1 MVIKMKILIY
11 NWDLL
16 DGKNGGGV
24 VTYIKNL
31 VSGLINKG
39 HDVWFINSGLTY
51 TKDKKLRIE
60 ERATSFGAMV
70 HSFEIINSP
79 VIAPSRQSGKNI
91 EISLSDETVKL
102 LFKDFFEKNG
112 PFDVVHFNNLEGI
125 PIKVLELKDLYRST
139 QFIYSAHNYYPIC
152 SRVNLWKDEQK
163 GGTTCK
169 GDDYSA
175 CVSCYKKHSNWI
187 TKYQRVH
194 KQHNLVV
201 NALKVVDFFIHDKES
216 GSVYEKS
223 ANMMVSYLNKYI
235 DTVIAV
241 SSRVKEILT
250 NKGLEPNKIKVLYI
264 GTAVAEVQKRMVAAD
279 VAANVFVV
287 TYMGYMRKMKG
298 IDFFIEFLGK
308 IPGEIKSKCE
318 IRIIARYDERTDH
331 NRIDRINKLSYDYCS
346 IKLYNGYTKENQMKL
361 LEGTHLG
368 VVPVL
373 WEDNLPQVAIE
384 QVAYGIPIL
393 TSDLGGAQEI
403 GQNSNFVFKANDID
417 DCIRK
422 FLRIYHNRWL
432 LDDFYR
438 TSMNLIS
445 IEQHSDEILRI
456 YNRQDC

>member
-1 MVIKMKILIY
+1 MKILIY

-31 VSGLINKG
+31 ISGLISNKY
-39 HDVWFINSGLTY
+39 DVWFINSGLTY
-51 TKDKKLRIE
+51 TSDKKLRIE
-60 ERATSFGAMV
+60 KRTTSFGEKV

-91 EISLSDETVKL
+91 ELSLSDETVKL
-102 LFKDFFEKNG
+102 LFRDFIEKNG
-112 PFDVVHFNNLEGI
+112 PFDVIHFNNLEGI

-163 GGTTCK
+163 GGITCK

-175 CVSCYKKHSNWI
+175 CVSCYKKQSNWI
-187 TKYQRVH
+187 AKCQRAH
-194 KQHNLVV
+194 KQQNLVV
-201 NALKVVDFFIHDKES
+201 NALKVVNKFIHDKES
-216 GSVYEKS
+216 SSVYENS
-223 ANMMVSYLNKYI
+223 ARMMVNYLNKYI

-241 SSRVKEILT
+241 SYRVKEILS
-250 NKGLEPNKIKVLYI
+250 NKGVKPDKIKVLYI
-264 GTAVAEVQKRMVAAD
+264 GTAVAEVQKKMVAAD
-279 VAANVFVV
+279 VNANVFVI

-298 IDFFIEFLGK
+298 IDFFIEFIEK
-308 IPGEIKSKCE
+308 IPEDIKPKCE
-318 IRIIARYDERTDH
+318 IRIIARYDERRDH
-331 NRIDRINKLSYDYCS
+331 NRIDRINALSNDFYF
-346 IKLYNGYTKENQMKL
+346 IKLINGYTKENQMQL

-403 GQNSNFVFKANDID
+403 GRNPNFVFKANDVD
-417 DCIRK
+417 DCTGK
-422 FLRIYHNRWL
+422 FLRIYHNREL
-432 LDDFYR
+432 LNDFYR
-438 TSMNLIS
+438 TSINLIS
-445 IEQHSDEILRI
+445 IEQHCDEILKV
-456 YNRQDC
+456 YECKDC